1 MLPVFVDG
9 VAAAGDRRVVEAHL
23 VTCAA
28 CRTLAEAQ
36 SSARGVL
43 HARRSRLSVQAPPG
57 LRTRIVAA
65 ARDDRWQ
72 EVPRLGWR
80 GRLSAFAAAAL
91 VVMAAGTAATVVFT
105 PRSSVLLAAQ
115 LALDHIKCFVI
126 DGDAG
131 VEPISAAQAE
141 VTIASEYG
149 WRFAVADTSAA
160 EGLALVAVRRCLYGD
175 GFAAHLLYRLD
186 GEPVSLFVM
195 PGIERP
201 ADELRVL
208 GHDERVWNDGAKTY
222 MLVSRTVG
230 QARLATVAAHLR
242 NEAK

>member
-1 MLPVFVDG
+1 MLPSFVDG
-9 VAAAGDRRVVEAHL
+9 VAAAGDRRLVEAHL
-23 VTCAA
+23 ATCPG
-28 CRTLAEAQ
+28 CRSQAEAQ
-36 SSARGVL
+36 SSVRGVL
-43 HARRSRLSVQAPPG
+43 HARRAHLAVQAPPG
-57 LRTRIVAA
+57 LRTRIAAA
-65 ARDDRWQ
+65 ARDEARP
-72 EVPRLGWR
+72 EVPLLGWR

-91 VVMAAGTAATVVFT
+91 VVMAVGTAATVVFT

-141 VTIASEYG
+141 ATIAREYG
-149 WRFAVADTSAA
+149 WSFAVPDTSAA
-160 EGLALVAVRRCLYGD
+160 KGLDLVAVRRCLYGD
-175 GFAAHLLYRLD
+175 GFAAHLLYRLE

-195 PGIERP
+195 PGLERP
-201 ADELRVL
+201 SDELHVL
-208 GHDERVWNDGAKTY
+208 GHEELVWNDGSKTY

-230 QARLATVAAHLR
+230 QARLADVAAHLR